1 MKDGKT
7 SSFCPYPGL
16 GIVSFILLYLG
27 YEDEFYL
34 MISIFWIVLLTN
46 KGYDHWKEKNRWSLG
61 FEVLFGLTFFFIL
74 IIGLVQYF

>member
-1 MKDGKT
+1 
-7 SSFCPYPGL
+7 
-16 GIVSFILLYLG
+16 
-27 YEDEFYL
+27 